1 MIDLLENENKSSAKK
16 NLLIIGLLIV
26 SLLLLVYY
34 FNRQWV
40 YRKRFQKLVTIKK
53 NKKVVTT
60 TSSSKQE
67 ISAEIIEDILKH
79 LETFESK
86 KSFTSSTITLN
97 KVAKSFGTNSTY
109 LSKVIN
115 LKKDKNFSQYLNE
128 LRVEYAME
136 ELNENPKFR
145 KYTIKAIAQESGFKS
160 GESFSKAFYK
170 MYKIY
175 PSYYLKQLVAKGA

>member
-1 MIDLLENENKSSAKK
+1 MLLV
-16 NLLIIGLLIV
+16 IGLLGL
-26 SLLLLVYY
+26 SLFLLGYY
-34 FNRQWV
+34 INRQWV
-40 YRKRFQKLVTIKK
+40 YKKRFQKLITIKED
-53 NKKVVTT
+53 KKVDV
-60 TSSSKQE
+60 SSSASKQE
-67 ISAEIIEDILKH
+67 ISAEIIEDILKQ
-79 LETFESK
+79 LDTFETK
-86 KSFTSSTITLN
+86 KSFTSSTLTLN

-115 LKKDKNFSQYLNE
+115 LKKDKNFSQYLND

-170 MYKIY
+170 KYKIY
-175 PSYYLKQLVAKGA
+175 PSYYLKQLVAKGD